1 MLRDERVYGTWIVG
15 WTVALL
21 LLGAGCGSGNETS
34 GESDAR
40 DGPPDLPI
48 AEGCVEA
55 CENFLDVCA
64 GRARISRARC
74 ELGCERDWSEQLQTC
89 IAAAP
94 TCGAIETCSTAGG
107 GDAEASDASNRTDV
121 SDGSDVSH
129 MSDVSYVTDVSD
141 ASDVSGAADAGVSD
155 VSEGTDVS
163 VASDVSD
170 TTDGAD
176 SLEVSDGSETSDGR
190 DGTDGGKVSDGF
202 RG

>member
-15 WTVALL
+15 WMVALS

-55 CENFLDVCA
+55 CQNFLDVCA
-64 GRARISRARC
+64 GRARISQARC
-74 ELGCERDWSEQLQTC
+74 ELSCERDWSEELQTC

-94 TCGAIETCSTAGG
+94 TCGAIETCSTDGG
-107 GDAEASDASNRTDV
+107 GDAKA
-121 SDGSDVSH
+121 SDGSNRMDVSEEADVSH
-129 MSDVSYVTDVSD
+129 MSDVSD
-141 ASDVSGAADAGVSD
+141 ASDVSGTSDVGVSD

-163 VASDVSD
+163 DASEVSD
-170 TTDGAD
+170 TIDGAD
-176 SLEVSDGSETSDGR
+176 SPEASDGSETSDGR
-190 DGTDGGKVSDGF
+190 DGGDGGEVSDGF